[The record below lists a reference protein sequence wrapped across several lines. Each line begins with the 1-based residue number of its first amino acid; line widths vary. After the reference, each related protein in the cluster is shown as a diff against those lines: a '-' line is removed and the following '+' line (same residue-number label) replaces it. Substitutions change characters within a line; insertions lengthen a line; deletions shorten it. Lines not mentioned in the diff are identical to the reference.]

1 MNRYTYLT
9 AAIAATLLMG
19 AAIAAPQAD
28 TVQAA
33 DAGKRGHRML
43 QLDANGDGAID
54 RAEAAKMPRLAERFD
69 ILDRNGDGRLEAGEH
84 PRKQHRR
91 AGHGGGRRGGMEHG
105 GMQHVLKLDT
115 DADGRI
121 SKLEVA
127 DSQRFA
133 ERFDGIDTNRDGYLV
148 RSELMASAERMRTE
162 RAAMHRARMDQ
173 RFNEADSDGDGKLS
187 RAEVESKMP
196 RMAAHF
202 AFMDE
207 DRDGFLVRADLAHPR
222 RR

>member
-69 ILDRNGDGRLEAGEH
+69 TLDRNGDGRLEAGEH

-133 ERFDGIDTNRDGYLV
+133 ER
-148 RSELMASAERMRTE
+148 
-162 RAAMHRARMDQ
+162 
-173 RFNEADSDGDGKLS
+173 GDGKLS